1 MKTPKS
7 SPKKTVTP
15 KPIAKT
21 IAAKKTVVPT
31 KPATAKKTTK
41 KASPK
46 TAAPQAAVLT
56 KTVAKA
62 PPLTPAAGLLP
73 LRREISTEEIAT
85 RAYLLWE
92 QRGRPHGRD
101 VELWVEAESQ
111 LKSSQSFAA

>member
-1 MKTPKS
+1 MKTLKS

-21 IAAKKTVVPT
+21 LAAKKTVVPT

-46 TAAPQAAVLT
+46 TAAPKAAALT
-56 KTVAKA
+56 KMVAKA
-62 PPLTPAAGLLP
+62 APPAPASVLP
-73 LRREISTEEIAT
+73 LRPEISTEEIAT

-92 QRGRPHGRD
+92 QRGCPHGRD

-111 LKSSQSFAA
+111 LKLSPYFSA

>member
-31 KPATAKKTTK
+31 KPAKAKKNTK
-41 KASPK
+41 KAS
-46 TAAPQAAVLT
+46 TNIAAPQAAVLT

-62 PPLTPAAGLLP
+62 PTLAPAVVLLP
-73 LRREISTEEIAT
+73 RREISTEEIAT

-111 LKSSQSFAA
+111 LKSSQSFSA

>member
-21 IAAKKTVVPT
+21 LAAKKTVVPT

-46 TAAPQAAVLT
+46 TAAPKATVLT

-62 PPLTPAAGLLP
+62 PPLAPAAVLQ

-111 LKSSQSFAA
+111 LKSSQSFSA